1 MKKELELYL
10 HIPFCVRKCAY
21 CDFLS
26 APADDKTRQEYV
38 DTLIQEIKSYREE
51 FREYRVS
58 TVFVGG
64 GTPSILTCRQ
74 IREIFRNLKDNFEID
89 EKAEITIEVNPGT
102 VTEEKLSAWKQAGIN
117 RISIGLQS
125 VNDIELKMLGRIHD
139 YQQFLETYRL
149 IRESGFHNVNV
160 DLISAIPGQTLESWS
175 QTLRTVAELNPEHIS
190 AYSLIIEEGT
200 PFYELY
206 GEKGE
211 QKSGGDM
218 YEYTQFSGMDHTAS
232 LPALPDEETDR
243 AIYEATEN
251 ILKEYGYA
259 RYEIS
264 NYAKEGYAC
273 KHNIGYWKRT
283 EYLGIGLGASSLIQ
297 KQRFHNTEDY
307 QKYLEKVRKKE
318 TIRMDQET
326 LSQENE
332 MEEFMFLGLRMMN
345 GIQMSRFRQLFG
357 KEIWEIYETP
367 LCRMEKAGLLEIQ
380 GDAVRLTKRGID
392 ISNYIF
398 EQFLLTV

>member
-64 GTPSILTCRQ
+64 GTPSILTGRQ

-264 NYAKEGYAC
+264 NYAKEG
-273 KHNIGYWKRT
+273 
-283 EYLGIGLGASSLIQ
+283 
-297 KQRFHNTEDY
+297 
-307 QKYLEKVRKKE
+307 
-318 TIRMDQET
+318 
-326 LSQENE
+326 
-332 MEEFMFLGLRMMN
+332 
-345 GIQMSRFRQLFG
+345 
-357 KEIWEIYETP
+357 
-367 LCRMEKAGLLEIQ
+367 
-380 GDAVRLTKRGID
+380 
-392 ISNYIF
+392 
-398 EQFLLTV
+398 

>member
-89 EKAEITIEVNPGT
+89 EQAEITIEVNPGT

-190 AYSLIIEEGT
+190 A
-200 PFYELY
+200 
-206 GEKGE
+206 
-211 QKSGGDM
+211 
-218 YEYTQFSGMDHTAS
+218 
-232 LPALPDEETDR
+232 
-243 AIYEATEN
+243 
-251 ILKEYGYA
+251 
-259 RYEIS
+259 
-264 NYAKEGYAC
+264 
-273 KHNIGYWKRT
+273 
-283 EYLGIGLGASSLIQ
+283 
-297 KQRFHNTEDY
+297 
-307 QKYLEKVRKKE
+307 
-318 TIRMDQET
+318 
-326 LSQENE
+326 
-332 MEEFMFLGLRMMN
+332 
-345 GIQMSRFRQLFG
+345 
-357 KEIWEIYETP
+357 
-367 LCRMEKAGLLEIQ
+367 
-380 GDAVRLTKRGID
+380 
-392 ISNYIF
+392 
-398 EQFLLTV
+398 